1 MKKQWEQNKID
12 IILLG
17 ISLFIYA
24 VNKLW
29 LKQVISHW
37 FIQCYLNDVMA
48 GICFS
53 AVCQLFMCF
62 WIKRQI
68 RDEENILLLY
78 LAGIYWEL
86 IAPRYLA
93 GATADLF
100 DLPAYL
106 LGGMIIIVSRKLQRK
121 RKKENGKWDQTDI
134 YPVDDIE
141 QHARDK

>member
-1 MKKQWEQNKID
+1 MGEQWKHNRTD
-12 IILLG
+12 ITLLG
-17 ISLFIYA
+17 ISLLIYT

-29 LKQVISHW
+29 LKRMVSHW

-53 AVCQLFMCF
+53 AICQLLMCF
-62 WIKRQI
+62 WFKRQI

-106 LGGMIIIVSRKLQRK
+106 LGGIIMIVSRKLLGK
-121 RKKENGKWDQTDI
+121 REKEK
-134 YPVDDIE
+134 
-141 QHARDK
+141 